1 MCATEWGMAR
11 DKPTNTTTAVL
22 LAYTGGGEAVEKFRC

>member
-22 LAYTGGGEAVEKFRC
+22 LAYTGGGGEGVERLR